1 MEIPMS
7 GVPDSHNEKPD
18 LKTQPDQLDDLRGEV
33 DRIDDG
39 ILELLAARR
48 QVARHIAAEKQR
60 AERPFRDD
68 LREEA
73 LLIER
78 LSSAGKYELDA
89 DLVSRVWEQIMADS
103 LRVQFDY
110 VQNSVNGRKDAVV
123 VAIQGVPGSNSHR
136 AALALTPNMNER
148 EFISCSRFGDAIEA
162 VKQGRANIAVLPIEN
177 TTSGAI
183 AEVYDL
189 LLDSKV
195 SIVGEVKLHVKHC
208 LVGVRGASV
217 ADLKTIHGHPQAV
230 AQCTNFL
237 AGLSDVE
244 VIFATDTALSAK
256 RIAEI
261 DNPTVAALANEEAAK
276 LYGLDILESGINNR
290 KTNYT
295 RFVAVAAE
303 PATIDPQVPAK
314 TSLVLS
320 VSNEPG
326 SLAEVLNAF
335 RDEDIALVK
344 LESRP
349 TINNAWQEMFYMDFE
364 GNVGDQRVQRV
375 LEKVRRHTMYLRVLG
390 TYPSRDL
397 RPHRRPSPEPE
408 RVISV
413 TAPGPRPEERSP
425 SDGPYRLAGR
435 QDRGT
440 ETVVDINGVVVG
452 GPELVMIAGPCAVE
466 SIDQVMKTAKAVKE
480 SGGKL
485 LRGGCFK
492 PRTSPYSFQGLGWE
506 GLDMLAEAGR
516 VYGLPIVTEV
526 TAPEHVERMA
536 EKADVLQIGTRN
548 MQNFAL
554 LNEVG
559 RSQRPV
565 LLKRG
570 MSASIDEFLQ
580 AAEYILAGGNQRV
593 ILCERGIRT
602 FETSSRNTLDV
613 TAVPVLRRR
622 SHLPVIV
629 DPSHA
634 AGDRDLVIPLA
645 MAGAAIGAH
654 GIMVEI
660 HPDPEMAL
668 SDGPQSLTLEAF
680 DDLMQALSDRVQ
692 PAAVSP

>member
-1 MEIPMS
+1 MEIPMY
-7 GVPDSHNEKPD
+7 GVLDSADNPEPTNNE
-18 LKTQPDQLDDLRGEV
+18 TSQLDSLRGEV

-39 ILELLAARR
+39 ILGLLAKRREVARR
-48 QVARHIAAEKQR
+48 IAQEKHR

-78 LSSAGKYELDA
+78 LSAAGKYELDT
-89 DLVSRVWEQIMADS
+89 DLVSRVWEQILADS

-110 VQNSVNGRKDAVV
+110 IQNSVSGRKDAVII
-123 VAIQGVPGSNSHR
+123 AIQGVEGSNSHQ

-148 EFISCSRFGDAIEA
+148 EWVSCNRFGDAITA
-162 VKQGRANIAVLPIEN
+162 VRDGRANIAVLPIEN

-195 SIVGEVKLHVKHC
+195 SIVGEVKIHIEHC
-208 LVGVRGASV
+208 LVGVKGTSL

-230 AQCTNFL
+230 AQCSNFL
-237 AGLSDVE
+237 AGLTDVD
-244 VIFATDTALSAK
+244 VVYATDTALSAR

-261 DNPTVAALANEEAAK
+261 DNPTVGAVANEEAARI
-276 LYGLDILESGINNR
+276 YGLDVLESGINNR

-303 PATIDPQVPAK
+303 PATVDPQVPAK

-326 SLAEVLNAF
+326 SLAEVLAAF
-335 RDEDIALVK
+335 RNEDIALVK

-349 TINNAWQEMFYMDFE
+349 TVNNPWQESFYMDFE

-375 LEKVRRHTMYLRVLG
+375 LEEVRRHTMYLRVLG

-397 RPHRRPSPEPE
+397 RPHRRPSPQPE
-408 RVISV
+408 RVLEVS
-413 TAPGPRPEERSP
+413 TPGPRPSDKDAA
-425 SDGPYRLAGR
+425 DGPYRLAGR
-435 QDRGT
+435 NNAKS
-440 ETVVDINGVVVG
+440 ETVVDVNGVILG

-526 TAPEHVERMA
+526 PAPEHVEKMV
-536 EKADVLQIGTRN
+536 EKTDVLQIGARN

-554 LNEVG
+554 LTEVG
-559 RSQRPV
+559 RANRPV

-580 AAEYILAGGNQRV
+580 AAEYILAGGNQQV

-602 FETSSRNTLDV
+602 FETSSRNTLDL
-613 TAVPVLRRR
+613 TAVPVLKRR
-622 SHLPVIV
+622 SHLPVLV

-634 AGDRDLVIPLA
+634 AGDRELVAPLA
-645 MAGAAIGAH
+645 MAAAAIGAH
-654 GIMVEI
+654 GLMVEV
-660 HPDPEMAL
+660 HPDPATAL
-668 SDGPQSLTLEAF
+668 SDGPQALTLEDF
-680 DDLMQALSDRVQ
+680 DNLMQALSDRVL
-692 PAAVSP
+692 

>member
-1 MEIPMS
+1 MYGIL
-7 GVPDSHNEKPD
+7 DSSEPSESNEQAD
-18 LKTQPDQLDDLRGEV
+18 NQLESLRTEV

-39 ILELLAARR
+39 ILGLLSERR
-48 QVARHIAAEKQR
+48 KVAREIAAEKRR

-68 LREEA
+68 TREEQ

-78 LSSAGKYELDA
+78 LAAAGRYELEP

-110 VQNSVNGRKDAVV
+110 VQSTVNGRRDSVSI
-123 VAIQGVPGSNSHR
+123 AIQGVEGANSHR
-136 AALALTPNMNER
+136 AALALTPDMNER
-148 EFISCSRFGDAIEA
+148 EFVACARFGDAVTA
-162 VKQGRANIAVLPIEN
+162 VKDGRANVAVLPIEN

-189 LLDSKV
+189 LLDSKL
-195 SIVGEVKLHVKHC
+195 SIVGEVKLKVRHC
-208 LVGVRGASV
+208 LVGVKGSSLG
-217 ADLKTIHGHPQAV
+217 DIKTIHGHPQAV
-230 AQCTNFL
+230 AQSTDYL

-244 VIFATDTALSAK
+244 VIYATDTALSAR

-261 DNPTVAALANEEAAK
+261 DNPTVAAIASEQAAQI
-276 LYGLDILESGINNR
+276 YGLDVLVSGINNR
-290 KTNYT
+290 EANFT
-295 RFVAVAAE
+295 RFVAVAAS
-303 PATIDPQVPAK
+303 PVTVDPQVPSK

-335 RDEDIALVK
+335 RAEDIPLVK

-364 GNVGDQRVQRV
+364 GNSGDQRVQRV
-375 LEKVRRHTMYLRVLG
+375 LEEVRRHTMYLRVLG

-397 RPHRRPSPEPE
+397 RPHRRPNPEPE

-413 TAPGPRPEERSP
+413 STPGPAPKADARA
-425 SDGPYRLAGR
+425 DGPYRLGGR
-435 QDRGT
+435 KDAET
-440 ETVVDINGVVVG
+440 ETTIDINGVVIG
-452 GPELVMIAGPCAVE
+452 GPDLVMIAGPCAVE
-466 SIDQVMKTAKAVKE
+466 SIDQIMKTAKAVKE
-480 SGGKL
+480 AGAKL

-516 VYGLPIVTEV
+516 AYGMPIVTEV
-526 TAPEHVERMA
+526 LAPEHVEKMV
-536 EKADVLQIGTRN
+536 EKTDVLQIGTRN

-554 LNEVG
+554 LTEAG
-559 RSQRPV
+559 RANKPV

-622 SHLPVIV
+622 THLPVVI

-634 AGDRDLVIPLA
+634 AGDRDLVKPLA
-645 MAGAAIGAH
+645 LAGAAIGAH
-654 GIMVEI
+654 GIMVEV
-660 HPDPEMAL
+660 HPEPEEAL
-668 SDGPQSLTLEAF
+668 SDGPQSLTF
-680 DDLMQALSDRVQ
+680 DDFRDLMAAL
-692 PAAVSP
+692 AK

>member
-1 MEIPMS
+1 MYGIQ
-7 GVPDSHNEKPD
+7 DSAANPESTNNESN
-18 LKTQPDQLDDLRGEV
+18 QLDNLRGEV
-33 DRIDDG
+33 DSIDDG
-39 ILELLAARR
+39 ILGLLARR
-48 QVARHIAAEKQR
+48 REVARKIAAEKHR

-78 LSSAGKYELDA
+78 LSAAGKYELDA

-110 VQNSVNGRKDAVV
+110 VQNSVNGRKDAVII
-123 VAIQGVPGSNSHR
+123 AIQGVEGSNSHQ

-148 EFISCSRFGDAIEA
+148 ELVPCNRFGDAITA
-162 VKQGRANIAVLPIEN
+162 VKDGRANIAVLPIEN

-189 LLDSKV
+189 LLDKKV
-195 SIVGEVKLHVKHC
+195 SIVGEVKIHVKHC
-208 LVGVRGASV
+208 LVGVPGASI

-230 AQCTNFL
+230 AQCSNFL
-237 AGLSDVE
+237 AELPDVD
-244 VIFATDTALSAK
+244 VVYATDTALSAR
-256 RIAEI
+256 RIAEVN
-261 DNPTVAALANEEAAK
+261 NPTVGAVANEEAARI
-276 LYGLDILESGINNR
+276 YGLDVLESGINNR
-290 KTNYT
+290 KSNYT
-295 RFVAVAAE
+295 RFVAIAAE
-303 PATIDPQVPAK
+303 PATVDPQVPAK

-335 RDEDIALVK
+335 RAEDIPLVK

-364 GNVGDQRVQRV
+364 GNVGDRRVQRV
-375 LEKVRRHTMYLRVLG
+375 LEEVRRHTMYLRVLG

-408 RVISV
+408 RVIQVSSPNPQPAEQT
-413 TAPGPRPEERSP
+413 TA
-425 SDGPYRLAGR
+425 DGPYRLAGR
-435 QDRGT
+435 RDGET
-440 ETVVDINGVVVG
+440 ETVVDVNGVVIG
-452 GPELVMIAGPCAVE
+452 GPELVIIAGPCAVE

-559 RSQRPV
+559 RANRPV

-634 AGDRDLVIPLA
+634 AGDRELVAPLA
-645 MAGAAIGAH
+645 LAGAAIGAH
-654 GIMVEI
+654 GIMVEV
-660 HPDPEMAL
+660 HPDPDTAM
-668 SDGPQSLTLEAF
+668 SDGPQSLTLGAF
-680 DDLMQALSDRVQ
+680 DDLMQALSDRVL
-692 PAAVSP
+692 

>member
-1 MEIPMS
+1 MYGIQ
-7 GVPDSHNEKPD
+7 DSAANPESTSNETNP
-18 LKTQPDQLDDLRGEV
+18 LDKLRGEV
-33 DRIDDG
+33 DHIDDG
-39 ILELLAARR
+39 ILGLLARR
-48 QVARHIAAEKQR
+48 REVARKIAEEKHR

-73 LLIER
+73 LLIDR
-78 LSSAGKYELDA
+78 LAAAGKYELDA
-89 DLVSRVWEQIMADS
+89 DLVARVWEQIMADS

-110 VQNSVNGRKDAVV
+110 VQNSVNGRKDAVII
-123 VAIQGVPGSNSHR
+123 AIQGVEGSNSHQ
-136 AALALTPNMNER
+136 AALAMTPNMNER
-148 EFISCSRFGDAIEA
+148 EFVACNRFGDAITA
-162 VKQGRANIAVLPIEN
+162 VKDGQANIAVLPIEN

-189 LLDSKV
+189 LLDKKV
-195 SIVGEVKLHVKHC
+195 AIVGEVKIHVKHC
-208 LVGVRGASV
+208 LVGVKGATI
-217 ADLKTIHGHPQAV
+217 ADLKTVHGHPQAV
-230 AQCTNFL
+230 AQCSNFL
-237 AGLSDVE
+237 AGLPDVD
-244 VIFATDTALSAK
+244 VVYATDTALSAR
-256 RIAEI
+256 RISEI
-261 DNPTVAALANEEAAK
+261 DNPTVGALANEDAARI
-276 LYGLDILESGINNR
+276 YELDVLESGINNR

-303 PATIDPQVPAK
+303 PATVDPQVPAK

-335 RDEDIALVK
+335 RAEEIALVK

-364 GNVGDQRVQRV
+364 GNVGDRRVQRV
-375 LEKVRRHTMYLRVLG
+375 LEEVRRHTMYLRVLG

-408 RVISV
+408 RVIQVSSPNPQPAEQ
-413 TAPGPRPEERSP
+413 TAA
-425 SDGPYRLAGR
+425 DGPYRLAGR
-435 QDRGT
+435 RDGET
-440 ETVVDINGVVVG
+440 ETVVDVNGVVIG

-466 SIDQVMKTAKAVKE
+466 SIDQVMKTAKAVRE

-559 RSQRPV
+559 RANRPV

-634 AGDRDLVIPLA
+634 AGDRDLVAPLA
-645 MAGAAIGAH
+645 LAGAAIGAH
-654 GIMVEI
+654 GIMVEV
-660 HPDPEMAL
+660 HPDPETAM
-668 SDGPQSLTLEAF
+668 SDGPQSLTLGAF
-680 DDLMQALSDRVQ
+680 DDLMQALSDRVL
-692 PAAVSP
+692 

>member
-1 MEIPMS
+1 MYGIQ
-7 GVPDSHNEKPD
+7 DSAANPESTD
-18 LKTQPDQLDDLRGEV
+18 NQTDQLDNLRGEV
-33 DRIDDG
+33 DHIDDG
-39 ILELLAARR
+39 ILGLLAKRR
-48 QVARHIAAEKQR
+48 EVARQIAAEKHR
-60 AERPFRDD
+60 VERPFRDD

-78 LSSAGKYELDA
+78 LAAAGKYELDA

-110 VQNSVNGRKDAVV
+110 VQNSVNGRKDAVII
-123 VAIQGVPGSNSHR
+123 AMQGVEGSNSHQ
-136 AALALTPNMNER
+136 AALALTPNMSER
-148 EFISCSRFGDAIEA
+148 EFVTCTRFGDAITA
-162 VKQGRANIAVLPIEN
+162 VKDGRANIAVLPIEN

-189 LLDSKV
+189 LLDKKV
-195 SIVGEVKLHVKHC
+195 SIVGEVKIHVKHC
-208 LVGVRGASV
+208 LVGVKGASV
-217 ADLKTIHGHPQAV
+217 TDLKTIHGHPQAV
-230 AQCTNFL
+230 AQCSNYL
-237 AGLSDVE
+237 AGLPDVD
-244 VIFATDTALSAK
+244 VLYATDTALSAR

-261 DNPTVAALANEEAAK
+261 DNPTVGALANEAAAEI
-276 LYGLDILESGINNR
+276 YGLDVLDSGINNR

-295 RFVAVAAE
+295 RFVAISAE

-335 RDEDIALVK
+335 RAEEIALVK

-349 TINNAWQEMFYMDFE
+349 TVNNAWQEMFYMDFE

-375 LEKVRRHTMYLRVLG
+375 LEEVRRHTMYLRVLG

-397 RPHRRPSPEPE
+397 RPHRRPSPAPE
-408 RVISV
+408 RILQVS
-413 TAPGPRPEERSP
+413 SP
-425 SDGPYRLAGR
+425 IPQQAEKSAADGPYRLAGR
-435 QDRGT
+435 RDGAT
-440 ETVVDINGVVVG
+440 ETVVDVNGVVIG
-452 GPELVMIAGPCAVE
+452 GPDLVIIAGPCAVE

-526 TAPEHVERMA
+526 TAPEHVERMV

-559 RSQRPV
+559 RANRPV

-634 AGDRDLVIPLA
+634 AGDRELVAPLA
-645 MAGAAIGAH
+645 LAGAAIGAH

-660 HPDPEMAL
+660 HPDPETAM

-680 DDLMQALSDRVQ
+680 DDLMQALSDRVL
-692 PAAVSP
+692 

>member
-1 MEIPMS
+1 MYGILNSSES
-7 GVPDSHNEKPD
+7 SEKPND
-18 LKTQPDQLDDLRGEV
+18 NQLDVLRGEV
-33 DRIDDG
+33 DSIDDG
-39 ILELLAARR
+39 ILGLLAQRREVARR
-48 QVARHIAAEKQR
+48 IAAEKQR
-60 AERPFRDD
+60 VERPFRDD
-68 LREEA
+68 HREEA

-78 LSSAGKYELDA
+78 LSAAGKYELDA

-110 VQNSVNGRKDAVV
+110 VQNSVNGRKDAVII
-123 VAIQGVPGSNSHR
+123 AIQGVEGSNSHR
-136 AALALTPNMNER
+136 ASLALTPNMAQR
-148 EFISCSRFGDAIEA
+148 DFISCSRFSDAVNA
-162 VKQGRANIAVLPIEN
+162 VKDGRANIAVLPIEN

-195 SIVGEVKLHVKHC
+195 SIVGEVKILVKHC
-208 LVGVRGASV
+208 LVGVQGASIG
-217 ADLKTIHGHPQAV
+217 DLKTIHGHPQAV
-230 AQCTNFL
+230 AQCSNFL
-237 AGLSDVE
+237 ASLPDVE
-244 VIFATDTALSAK
+244 VIYATDTALSAR
-256 RIAEI
+256 RIAELN
-261 DNPTVAALANEEAAK
+261 NPTVAALAPEQAADI
-276 LYGLDILESGINNR
+276 YGLDVLESGINNR
-290 KTNYT
+290 KSNYT

-303 PATIDPQVPAK
+303 PATVDPQVPAK

-320 VSNEPG
+320 VSNEAG

-335 RDEDIALVK
+335 RAEEIPLVK

-349 TINNAWQEMFYMDFE
+349 TVNNAWQEMFYMDFE

-375 LEKVRRHTMYLRVLG
+375 LEVVRRHTMYLRVLG

-397 RPHRRPSPEPE
+397 RPHRRPSPDPE
-408 RVISV
+408 RVIQV
-413 TAPGPRPEERSP
+413 AAPGQQPTEKSA

-435 QDRGT
+435 KDERP
-440 ETVVDINGVVVG
+440 ETVVDVNGVLIG
-452 GPELVMIAGPCAVE
+452 GPELVIIAGPCAVE

-526 TAPEHVERMA
+526 TAPEHVEKMV
-536 EKADVLQIGTRN
+536 EKTDVLQIGARN

-554 LNEVG
+554 LTEVG
-559 RSQRPV
+559 RANRPV

-634 AGDRDLVIPLA
+634 AGDRELVAPLA

-654 GIMVEI
+654 GLMVEI
-660 HPDPEMAL
+660 HPDPDTAL
-668 SDGPQSLTLEAF
+668 SDGPQSLTLEGF
-680 DDLMQALSDRVQ
+680 DQLVQALSDRVQ
-692 PAAVSP
+692 

>member
-1 MEIPMS
+1 MY
-7 GVPDSHNEKPD
+7 GVLDSPDNPD
-18 LKTQPDQLDDLRGEV
+18 MNQDESQLDDLRGEV
-33 DRIDDG
+33 DRIDNG

-48 QVARHIAAEKQR
+48 RVARDIAAEKQR

-73 LLIER
+73 LLVER
-78 LSSAGKYELDA
+78 LAAAGEHELDA

-110 VQNSVNGRKDAVV
+110 VQNSVNGRRDAVSI
-123 VAIQGVPGSNSHR
+123 AIQGVSGSNSHR

-148 EFISCSRFGDAIEA
+148 EFLACSRFGEAIDA
-162 VKQGRANIAVLPIEN
+162 VRDGRVNMAVLPIEN

-195 SIVGEVKLHVKHC
+195 SIVGEAKVHVKHC
-208 LVGVRGASV
+208 LVGVRGAST
-217 ADLKTIHGHPQAV
+217 ADLKIIHGHPQAV
-230 AQCTNFL
+230 AQCSNFL
-237 AGLSDVE
+237 AGLPDVE
-244 VIFATDTALSAK
+244 VIYATDTALSAR

-276 LYGLDILESGINNR
+276 LYGLEVLESGVNNR
-290 KTNYT
+290 KANYT

-303 PATIDPQVPAK
+303 PATVDPQVPAK

-335 RDEDIALVK
+335 REEDIALVK

-349 TINNAWQEMFYMDFE
+349 TTNNAWQEMFYMDFE

-375 LEKVRRHTMYLRVLG
+375 LERVRRHTMYLRVLG

-397 RPHRRPSPEPE
+397 RPHRRPSPQPE
-408 RVISV
+408 RIIEV
-413 TAPGPRPEERSP
+413 TPPERQPEERSS

-435 QDRGT
+435 KDAQP
-440 ETVVDINGVVVG
+440 ETVVDVNGVVIG

-480 SGGKL
+480 SGAKL

-536 EKADVLQIGTRN
+536 EKTDVLQIGTRN

-554 LNEVG
+554 LTEVG
-559 RSQRPV
+559 RTNRPV

-580 AAEYILAGGNQRV
+580 AAEYVLAGGNQRV

-613 TAVPVLRRR
+613 TAIPVLRRR

-634 AGDRDLVIPLA
+634 AGDRDLVAPLA

-654 GIMVEI
+654 GLIVEV
-660 HPDPEMAL
+660 HPDPETAL
-668 SDGPQSLTLEAF
+668 SDGPQSLTFEDF
-680 DDLMQALSDRVQ
+680 EHLMQALSDRV
-692 PAAVSP
+692 

>member
-1 MEIPMS
+1 MS
-7 GVPDSHNEKPD
+7 ANLDSLNNPEPNE
-18 LKTQPDQLDDLRGEV
+18 DQLDGLRGEV

-39 ILELLAARR
+39 ILGLLAERREIARR
-48 QVARHIAAEKQR
+48 IAAEKQR
-60 AERPFRDD
+60 AQKPFRDD

-73 LLIER
+73 LLVER
-78 LSSAGKYELDA
+78 LATAGKYELDA
-89 DLVSRVWEQIMADS
+89 DLVARLWEPIMADA

-110 VQNSVNGRKDAVV
+110 VQNSVNGRADAVII
-123 VAIQGVPGSNSHR
+123 AIQGVEGSNSHQ

-148 EFISCSRFGDAIEA
+148 DFVACNRFVDAVNV
-162 VKQGRANIAVLPIEN
+162 VKDGRANIAVLPIEN

-189 LLDSKV
+189 LLESKV
-195 SIVGEVKLHVKHC
+195 SIVGEVKLQVKHS
-208 LVGVRGASV
+208 LVGVKGAQL

-230 AQCTNFL
+230 AQCSNFL
-237 AGLSDVE
+237 AGLPDVE
-244 VIFATDTALSAK
+244 VVYASDTALSAR

-261 DNPTVAALANEEAAK
+261 DNPTVGALANEDAAK
-276 LYGLDILESGINNR
+276 LYGLEVIESGINNR
-290 KTNYT
+290 KSNYT

-303 PATIDPQVPAK
+303 PATLDPQVPAK

-326 SLAEVLNAF
+326 SLAAVLHAF
-335 RDEDIALVK
+335 QSEDVPLVK

-349 TINNAWQEMFYMDFE
+349 TINNPWQEMFYMDFE
-364 GNVGDQRVQRV
+364 GNVEDQRIQRV
-375 LEKVRRHTMYLRVLG
+375 LEEVRRHTMYLRVLG

-397 RPHRRPSPEPE
+397 RPHRRPTPEPE
-408 RVISV
+408 RVIHVS
-413 TAPGPRPEERSP
+413 TPGQKGTEESP
-425 SDGPYRLAGR
+425 SDSPYRLAGR
-435 QDRGT
+435 KDGET
-440 ETVVDINGVVVG
+440 ETVVDVNGVVIG

-466 SIDQVMKTAKAVKE
+466 SIDQVMQTAKAVKE
-480 SGGKL
+480 SGAKL

-516 VYGLPIVTEV
+516 VHGLPIVTEV
-526 TAPEHVERMA
+526 PAPEYVEKMM
-536 EKADVLQIGTRN
+536 EQTDVLQIGARN

-559 RSQRPV
+559 RANKPV

-622 SHLPVIV
+622 SHLPVMV

-634 AGDRDLVIPLA
+634 AGDRGLVTPLA
-645 MAGAAIGAH
+645 VAGAAIGAH
-654 GIMVEI
+654 GLMVEV
-660 HPDPEMAL
+660 HPDPASAL
-668 SDGPQSLTLEAF
+668 SDGPQALTFQDF
-680 DDLMQALSDRVQ
+680 DQLMKELSTEVR
-692 PAAVSP
+692 

>member
-1 MEIPMS
+1 MYGIL
-7 GVPDSHNEKPD
+7 DSDDPETN
-18 LKTQPDQLDDLRGEV
+18 DQSNRLDNLRGEV

-39 ILELLAARR
+39 ILGLLAKRR
-48 QVARHIAAEKQR
+48 EVARMIAAEKHR

-78 LSSAGKYELDA
+78 LSAAGKYELDA

-110 VQNSVNGRKDAVV
+110 VQNSVNGRRDAVII
-123 VAIQGVPGSNSHR
+123 AIQGVAGSNSHR
-136 AALALTPNMNER
+136 ASLALTPNMNER
-148 EFISCSRFGDAIEA
+148 EFVACTRFGDAIRA
-162 VKQGRANIAVLPIEN
+162 VKDGRANIAVLPIEN

-189 LLDSKV
+189 LLDTKV

-208 LVGVRGASV
+208 LVGVRGASL
-217 ADLKTIHGHPQAV
+217 ADLKTIHGHPQSV
-230 AQCTNFL
+230 AQCSNFL
-237 AGLSDVE
+237 AGLPDVE
-244 VIFATDTALSAK
+244 VIYATDTALSAK

-261 DNPTVAALANEEAAK
+261 DNPTVAALANEDAAEI
-276 LYGLDILESGINNR
+276 YGLEVLESGINNR

-295 RFVAVAAE
+295 RFVAIAAE

-320 VSNEPG
+320 VSNEAG
-326 SLAEVLNAF
+326 SLAEVLKAF
-335 RDEDIALVK
+335 RTEDIPLVK

-375 LEKVRRHTMYLRVLG
+375 LEEVRRHTMYLRVLG
-390 TYPSRDL
+390 SYPSRDL
-397 RPHRRPSPEPE
+397 RPHRRPTPAPEQVI
-408 RVISV
+408 RVSS
-413 TAPGPRPEERSP
+413 PGPHPTERST
-425 SDGPYRLAGR
+425 SDSPYRLAGR
-435 QDRGT
+435 TGEGT
-440 ETVVDINGVVVG
+440 ETVVDVNGVLIG

-466 SIDQVMKTAKAVKE
+466 SIDQVMKSAKAVKE

-526 TAPEHVERMA
+526 PAPEHVERMV
-536 EKADVLQIGTRN
+536 EKTDVLQIGARN

-554 LNEVG
+554 LTEVG
-559 RSQRPV
+559 RANRPV

-622 SHLPVIV
+622 SHLPVMV

-634 AGDRDLVIPLA
+634 AGDRELVAPLA
-645 MAGAAIGAH
+645 MASAAIGAH
-654 GIMVEI
+654 GLMVEI
-660 HPDPEMAL
+660 HPDPATAL
-668 SDGPQSLTLEAF
+668 SDGPQALTLQGF
-680 DDLMQALSDRVQ
+680 DDLMKALSKRVL
-692 PAAVSP
+692 

>member
-1 MEIPMS
+1 MYGII
-7 GVPDSHNEKPD
+7 DSND
-18 LKTQPDQLDDLRGEV
+18 QPETNDQDQTHLDHLRGEV
-33 DRIDDG
+33 DQIDDG
-39 ILELLAARR
+39 ILDLLSKRR
-48 QVARHIAAEKQR
+48 DVARMIAAEKQR
-60 AERPFRDD
+60 EERPFRDD
-68 LREEA
+68 IREEA
-73 LLIER
+73 LLVER
-78 LSSAGKYELDA
+78 LASAGKYRLDA

-110 VQNSVNGRKDAVV
+110 VQNSVNGRKDAVII
-123 VAIQGVPGSNSHR
+123 AIQGVEGSNSHK
-136 AALALTPNMNER
+136 AALALTPDMNER
-148 EFISCSRFGDAIEA
+148 DLVPCTQFADAITA
-162 VKQGRANIAVLPIEN
+162 VKDGRANIAVLPIEN

-195 SIVGEVKLHVKHC
+195 SIVGEVKLLVDHCVVGPRGSSLSEVK
-208 LVGVRGASV
+208 S
-217 ADLKTIHGHPQAV
+217 IHGHPQAV
-230 AQCTNFL
+230 AQCSNFL

-244 VIFATDTALSAK
+244 VVYATDTALSAR
-256 RIAEI
+256 RIAEMA
-261 DNPTVAALANEEAAK
+261 NHTVAALASEDAAQI
-276 LYGLDILESGINNR
+276 YGLEVLASGINNR
-290 KTNYT
+290 KSNYT

-303 PATIDPQVPAK
+303 PAKVDPQVPAK

-335 RDEDIALVK
+335 RAEDIALVK

-349 TINNAWQEMFYMDFE
+349 TVDDAWQEMFYMDFE
-364 GNVGDQRVQRV
+364 GNMGDQRVQRV
-375 LEKVRRHTMYLRVLG
+375 LEVVRRHTMYLRVLG

-397 RPHRRPSPEPE
+397 RPHRRPTPEPE
-408 RVISV
+408 RLLKVSEPDPQPQV
-413 TAPGPRPEERSP
+413 KTTGDS
-425 SDGPYRLAGR
+425 PYRLAGR
-435 QDRGT
+435 RESQP
-440 ETVVDINGVVVG
+440 ETVVDVNGVHVG
-452 GPELVMIAGPCAVE
+452 GPDLVMIAGPCAVE
-466 SIDQVMKTAKAVKE
+466 SIDQVMRAAKAVKE
-480 SGGKL
+480 SGGKM

-526 TAPEHVERMA
+526 TAPENVERMA

-554 LNEVG
+554 LSEVG
-559 RSQRPV
+559 RTNRPV

-580 AAEYILAGGNQRV
+580 AAEYVLAGGNQRV

-613 TAVPVLRRR
+613 TAIPVLRRR
-622 SHLPVIV
+622 THLPVII

-634 AGDRDLVIPLA
+634 AGDRDLVAPLA
-645 MAGAAIGAH
+645 KAGVAIGAH
-654 GIMVEI
+654 GLIVEI
-660 HPDPEMAL
+660 HPDPENAL
-668 SDGPQSLTLEAF
+668 SDGPQSLTLEDF
-680 DDLMQALSDRVQ
+680 DDLMQSLSDRVL
-692 PAAVSP
+692 

>member
-1 MEIPMS
+1 MYGIL
-7 GVPDSHNEKPD
+7 DSADNPETNDNETAP
-18 LKTQPDQLDDLRGEV
+18 LDRLRGEV

-39 ILELLAARR
+39 ILGLLAQRR
-48 QVARHIAAEKQR
+48 QVARKIAEEKHR

-78 LSSAGKYELDA
+78 LSAAGKYELDT
-89 DLVSRVWEQIMADS
+89 DLVSRVWEQILADS

-110 VQNSVNGRKDAVV
+110 IQNSVNGRKDAVII
-123 VAIQGVPGSNSHR
+123 AIQGVEGSNSHQ
-136 AALALTPNMNER
+136 AALELTPNMSER
-148 EFISCSRFGDAIEA
+148 EWVACNRFGDAITA
-162 VKQGRANIAVLPIEN
+162 VKDGRANIAVLPIEN
-177 TTSGAI
+177 TTSGGI

-195 SIVGEVKLHVKHC
+195 SIVGEVKIHVKHC
-208 LVGVRGASV
+208 LVGVKGSSI

-230 AQCTNFL
+230 AQCSNFL
-237 AGLSDVE
+237 AGLPDVD
-244 VIFATDTALSAK
+244 VVYANDTALSAR

-261 DNPTVAALANEEAAK
+261 DNPTVGAVANEEAAK
-276 LYGLDILESGINNR
+276 IYGLDVLESGINNR
-290 KTNYT
+290 KTNFT

-303 PATIDPQVPAK
+303 PATVDPQVPAK

-326 SLAEVLNAF
+326 SLAEVLAAF
-335 RDEDIALVK
+335 RSEDIALVK

-349 TINNAWQEMFYMDFE
+349 TVNNPWQESFYMDFE

-375 LEKVRRHTMYLRVLG
+375 LERVRLHTMYLRVLG

-397 RPHRRPSPEPE
+397 RPHRRPSPQPE
-408 RVISV
+408 RVLHVS
-413 TAPGPRPEERSP
+413 TPGPRP
-425 SDGPYRLAGR
+425 SDKTASDSPYRLAGR
-435 QDRGT
+435 KDGTT
-440 ETVVDINGVVVG
+440 ETVVDVNGVILG

-466 SIDQVMKTAKAVKE
+466 SIDQVMKSAKAVKE
-480 SGGKL
+480 SGAKL

-526 TAPEHVERMA
+526 PAPEHVEKMVERT
-536 EKADVLQIGTRN
+536 DVLQIGARN

-554 LNEVG
+554 LTEVG
-559 RSQRPV
+559 RANRPV

-602 FETSSRNTLDV
+602 FETSSRNTLDL

-622 SHLPVIV
+622 SHLPVLV

-634 AGDRDLVIPLA
+634 AGDRDLVAPLA
-645 MAGAAIGAH
+645 MAAAAIGAH
-654 GIMVEI
+654 GLMVEI
-660 HPDPEMAL
+660 HPDPATAL
-668 SDGPQSLTLEAF
+668 SDGPQALTLDDF
-680 DDLMQALSDRVQ
+680 DDLMQALSDRVL
-692 PAAVSP
+692 

>member
-1 MEIPMS
+1 MYGII
-7 GVPDSHNEKPD
+7 DSDE
-18 LKTQPDQLDDLRGEV
+18 QPETNDQDPTQLDHLRGEV
-33 DRIDDG
+33 DQIDDG
-39 ILELLAARR
+39 ILDLLSKRR
-48 QVARHIAAEKQR
+48 DVARKIAAEKQR
-60 AERPFRDD
+60 EERPFRDD
-68 LREEA
+68 IREEA

-78 LSSAGKYELDA
+78 LSSADKYQLDA

-103 LRVQFDY
+103 LRVQFDF
-110 VQNSVNGRKDAVV
+110 VQNSVNGRSDAVII
-123 VAIQGVPGSNSHR
+123 AIQGVEGSNSHK

-148 EFISCSRFGDAIEA
+148 DLVPCTRFVDAITA
-162 VKQGRANIAVLPIEN
+162 VKDGRANIAVLPIEN

-195 SIVGEVKLHVKHC
+195 SIVGEVKLLVNHC
-208 LVGVRGASV
+208 VVGVRGSSISEV
-217 ADLKTIHGHPQAV
+217 KSIHGHPQAV
-230 AQCTNFL
+230 AQCSNFL

-244 VIFATDTALSAK
+244 VVYANDTALSAR
-256 RIAEI
+256 RIAEMA
-261 DNPTVAALANEEAAK
+261 NHTVAALANEDAAR
-276 LYGLDILESGINNR
+276 LYGLEVLASGINNR
-290 KTNYT
+290 KSNYT

-303 PATIDPQVPAK
+303 PAKVDPQVPAK

-320 VSNEPG
+320 VSNEAG

-335 RDEDIALVK
+335 RAENIPLVK

-349 TINNAWQEMFYMDFE
+349 TIDDAWQEMFYMDFE
-364 GNVGDQRVQRV
+364 GNMGDQRVQRV
-375 LEKVRRHTMYLRVLG
+375 LEAVRRHTMYLRVLG

-397 RPHRRPSPEPE
+397 RPHRRPSPKPE
-408 RVISV
+408 RVLKVSEPSPQPEV
-413 TAPGPRPEERSP
+413 KTTADS
-425 SDGPYRLAGR
+425 PYRLAGR
-435 QDRGT
+435 RESQP
-440 ETVVDINGVVVG
+440 ETVVDVNGVHIG
-452 GPELVMIAGPCAVE
+452 GPDLVMIAGPCAVE
-466 SIDQVMKTAKAVKE
+466 SIDQVMKAAKAVKE
-480 SGGKL
+480 SGGKM

-526 TAPEHVERMA
+526 TAPENVERMA

-554 LNEVG
+554 LSEVG
-559 RSQRPV
+559 RTNRPV

-580 AAEYILAGGNQRV
+580 AAEYVLAGGNQRV

-613 TAVPVLRRR
+613 TAIPVLRRR
-622 SHLPVIV
+622 THLPVVI

-634 AGDRDLVIPLA
+634 AGDRDLVAPLA
-645 MAGAAIGAH
+645 KAGVAIGAH
-654 GIMVEI
+654 GLIVEI
-660 HPDPEMAL
+660 HPDPATAL

-680 DDLMQALSDRVQ
+680 DDLMQSLSDRVL
-692 PAAVSP
+692 

>member
-1 MEIPMS
+1 MYGIL
-7 GVPDSHNEKPD
+7 DSSEQPESTNNEVHE
-18 LKTQPDQLDDLRGEV
+18 LDHLRGEV
-33 DRIDDG
+33 DRIDDD
-39 ILELLAARR
+39 ILGLLAKRR
-48 QVARHIAAEKQR
+48 QVARDIAAEKHRVQ
-60 AERPFRDD
+60 RPFRDD

-73 LLIER
+73 LLVER
-78 LSSAGKYELDA
+78 LAAAGKYELDA

-110 VQNSVNGRKDAVV
+110 VQNSVNGRTDAVII
-123 VAIQGVPGSNSHR
+123 AIQGVEGSNSHQ
-136 AALALTPNMNER
+136 AALALTPDMNER
-148 EFISCSRFGDAIEA
+148 DFVSCNRFVDAINA
-162 VKQGRANIAVLPIEN
+162 VRDGRANIAVLPIEN

-189 LLDSKV
+189 LLESKV
-195 SIVGEVKLHVKHC
+195 SIIGETKIRVNHC
-208 LVGVRGASV
+208 LVGVQGAHLS
-217 ADLKTIHGHPQAV
+217 DLKTIHGHPQAV
-230 AQCTNFL
+230 AQCSNFL
-237 AGLSDVE
+237 AGLPEVE
-244 VIFATDTALSAK
+244 VVYATDTALSAR

-261 DNPTVAALANEEAAK
+261 DNPTIGALASDEAAK
-276 LYGLDILESGINNR
+276 IHGLDVIESGINNR
-290 KTNYT
+290 KSNYT

-303 PATIDPQVPAK
+303 PATVDPQVPAK

-320 VSNEPG
+320 VSNEAG

-335 RDEDIALVK
+335 QAEEVPLVK

-349 TINNAWQEMFYMDFE
+349 TVNNPWQEMFYMDFE
-364 GNVGDQRVQRV
+364 GNLGDQRIQRV
-375 LEKVRRHTMYLRVLG
+375 LEDVRRHTMYLRVLG

-408 RVISV
+408 RVIQV
-413 TAPGPRPEERSP
+413 AAPGPSSTEETL

-435 QDRGT
+435 KDGHT
-440 ETVVDINGVVVG
+440 ETVVDVNGVLIG

-480 SGGKL
+480 SGAKL

-526 TAPEHVERMA
+526 PAPEYVEKMV
-536 EKADVLQIGTRN
+536 EKTDILQIGARN

-559 RSQRPV
+559 RANRPV

-622 SHLPVIV
+622 THLPVLV

-634 AGDRDLVIPLA
+634 AGDRGLVTPLA
-645 MAGAAIGAH
+645 VAGAAIGAH
-654 GIMVEI
+654 GLMVEV
-660 HPDPEMAL
+660 HPDPATAL
-668 SDGPQSLTLEAF
+668 SDGPQALTLQDF
-680 DDLMQALSDRVQ
+680 DDLMRQLSSKVQ
-692 PAAVSP
+692 

>member
-1 MEIPMS
+1 MYGIH
-7 GVPDSHNEKPD
+7 DSNDNPESN
-18 LKTQPDQLDDLRGEV
+18 QASPDQLDDLRNQV
-33 DRIDDG
+33 DSIDNG
-39 ILELLAARR
+39 ILGLLSERR
-48 QVARHIAAEKQR
+48 QVARLIAEAKHR

-68 LREEA
+68 LREEE
-73 LLIER
+73 LLVRR
-78 LSSAGKYELDA
+78 LASAEKHDLEA
-89 DLVSRVWEQIMADS
+89 DLVSRLWEQIMADA

-110 VQNSVNGRKDAVV
+110 VQNSVNGRRDAVI
-123 VAIQGVPGSNSHR
+123 VAIQGVEGSNSHK
-136 AALALTPNMNER
+136 AAISLTPEMNER
-148 EFISCSRFGDAIEA
+148 EFVRCTRFAEAVEA
-162 VKQGRANIAVLPIEN
+162 VKDGRANIAVLPIEN

-195 SIVGEVKLHVKHC
+195 SIVGEIKQLIKHC
-208 LVGVRGASV
+208 LVGVRGASLS
-217 ADLKTIHGHPQAV
+217 DLKVIHGHPQSV
-230 AQCTNFL
+230 AQCSNFL
-237 AGLSDVE
+237 AGLPDVE
-244 VIFATDTALSAK
+244 IVYATDTALSAR

-261 DNPTVAALANEEAAK
+261 DNPSVGCIANEQAAE
-276 LYGLDILESGINNR
+276 LYGLDILESAINNR
-290 KTNYT
+290 KANYT
-295 RFVAVAAE
+295 RFVAVAAK
-303 PATIDPQVPAK
+303 PATVDPQVPAK

-335 RDEDIALVK
+335 RAEEIPLVK

-349 TINNAWQEMFYMDFE
+349 MVNNAWQEMFYMDFE

-375 LEKVRRHTMYLRVLG
+375 LDTVRRHTMYLRVLG

-397 RPHRRPSPEPE
+397 RPHSHPSPKPE

-413 TAPGPRPEERSP
+413 STPGPKTPDKAP
-425 SDGPYRLAGR
+425 ADTPYRLAGR
-435 QDRGT
+435 TESQP
-440 ETVVDINGVVVG
+440 ETVVDVNGVMIG
-452 GPELVMIAGPCAVE
+452 GPDLVMIAGPCAVE
-466 SIDQVMKTAKAVKE
+466 SIDQVMKTAKAVKKA
-480 SGGKL
+480 GAKL

-516 VYGLPIVTEV
+516 VYGMPIVTEV
-526 TAPEHVERMA
+526 TAPENVEKMA

-554 LNEVG
+554 LTEVG
-559 RSQRPV
+559 RTNRPV

-570 MSASIDEFLQ
+570 MSASIDELLQ
-580 AAEYILAGGNQRV
+580 AAEYVLAGGNQRV

-613 TAVPVLRRR
+613 TAIPVLKRRT
-622 SHLPVIV
+622 HLPVMV

-634 AGDRDLVIPLA
+634 AGDRGLVAPLA

-654 GIMVEI
+654 GLIVEV
-660 HPDPEMAL
+660 HPDPASAL
-668 SDGPQSLTLEAF
+668 SDGPQSLTF
-680 DDLMQALSDRVQ
+680 DDFENLMEALATR
-692 PAAVSP
+692 

>member
-1 MEIPMS
+1 MEIPMY
-7 GVPDSHNEKPD
+7 GIQDSAANPESTND
-18 LKTQPDQLDDLRGEV
+18 ESNQLDNLRGEV
-33 DRIDDG
+33 DSIDDG
-39 ILELLAARR
+39 ILGLLARR
-48 QVARHIAAEKQR
+48 REVARKIAAEKHR

-78 LSSAGKYELDA
+78 LSAAGKYELDA

-110 VQNSVNGRKDAVV
+110 VQNSVNGRKDAVII
-123 VAIQGVPGSNSHR
+123 AIQGVEGSNSHQ

-148 EFISCSRFGDAIEA
+148 ELVPCNRFGDAITA
-162 VKQGRANIAVLPIEN
+162 VKDGRANIAVLPIEN

-189 LLDSKV
+189 LLDKKV
-195 SIVGEVKLHVKHC
+195 SIVGEVKIHVKHC
-208 LVGVRGASV
+208 LVGVQGASI

-230 AQCTNFL
+230 AQCSNFL
-237 AGLSDVE
+237 AELPDVD
-244 VIFATDTALSAK
+244 VVYATDTALSAR

-261 DNPTVAALANEEAAK
+261 NNPTVGAVANEEAARI
-276 LYGLDILESGINNR
+276 YGLDVLESGINNR
-290 KTNYT
+290 KSNYT
-295 RFVAVAAE
+295 RFVAIAAE
-303 PATIDPQVPAK
+303 PATVDPQVPAK

-335 RDEDIALVK
+335 RAEDIPLVK

-364 GNVGDQRVQRV
+364 GNVGDRRVQRV
-375 LEKVRRHTMYLRVLG
+375 LEEVRRHTMYLRVLG

-408 RVISV
+408 RVIQVSSPNPQPAEQ
-413 TAPGPRPEERSP
+413 TAA
-425 SDGPYRLAGR
+425 DGPYRLAGR
-435 QDRGT
+435 RDGET
-440 ETVVDINGVVVG
+440 ETVVDVNGVVIG

-466 SIDQVMKTAKAVKE
+466 SIDQVMKTAKAVRE

-559 RSQRPV
+559 RANRPV

-634 AGDRDLVIPLA
+634 AGDRDLVAPLA
-645 MAGAAIGAH
+645 LAGAAIGAH
-654 GIMVEI
+654 GIMVEV
-660 HPDPEMAL
+660 HPDPETAM
-668 SDGPQSLTLEAF
+668 SDGPQSLTLGAF
-680 DDLMQALSDRVQ
+680 DDLMQALSDRVL
-692 PAAVSP
+692 

>member
-1 MEIPMS
+1 MYGIL
-7 GVPDSHNEKPD
+7 DSSEPSESNQKAEN
-18 LKTQPDQLDDLRGEV
+18 QLETLRTDV

-39 ILELLAARR
+39 ILCLLSERR
-48 QVARHIAAEKQR
+48 DVARQIAAEKR
-60 AERPFRDD
+60 KAERPFRDD
-68 LREEA
+68 TREEQ

-78 LSSAGKYELDA
+78 LAAAGRYDLEP

-110 VQNSVNGRKDAVV
+110 VQSTVNGRRDSISI
-123 VAIQGVPGSNSHR
+123 AIQGVEGANSHR
-136 AALALTPNMNER
+136 AALALTPDMNER
-148 EFISCSRFGDAIEA
+148 EFVSCTRFGDAVAA
-162 VKQGRANIAVLPIEN
+162 VRDGQANIAVLPIEN

-189 LLDSKV
+189 LLDSKL
-195 SIVGEVKLHVKHC
+195 SIVGEVKLKVKHC
-208 LVGVRGASV
+208 LVAVEGASLS
-217 ADLKTIHGHPQAV
+217 DIKTIHGHPQAV
-230 AQCTNFL
+230 AQSTDFL
-237 AGLSDVE
+237 AGLADVE
-244 VIFATDTALSAK
+244 VIYASDTALSAR

-261 DNPTVAALANEEAAK
+261 DSPTVAAIASEQAADI
-276 LYGLDILESGINNR
+276 YGLDILVSGINNR
-290 KTNYT
+290 EANFT
-295 RFVAVAAE
+295 RFVAIAAS
-303 PATIDPQVPAK
+303 PVTVDPQVPSK

-335 RDEDIALVK
+335 RAEGIPLVK

-349 TINNAWQEMFYMDFE
+349 TVGNAWQEMFYMDFE
-364 GNVGDQRVQRV
+364 GNSADLGVQRV
-375 LEKVRRHTMYLRVLG
+375 LEEVRRHTMYLRVLG

-397 RPHRRPSPEPE
+397 RPHRRPSPASEP
-408 RVISV
+408 VISV
-413 TAPGPRPEERSP
+413 STPGPAPRPDAEL
-425 SDGPYRLAGR
+425 DGPYRLAGR
-435 QDRGT
+435 KNT
-440 ETVVDINGVVVG
+440 ENETVVDINGVVIG
-452 GPELVMIAGPCAVE
+452 GPDLVMIAGPCAVE

-480 SGGKL
+480 AGAKL

-516 VYGLPIVTEV
+516 VYGMPIVTEV
-526 TAPEHVERMA
+526 LAPEHVEKMV
-536 EKADVLQIGTRN
+536 EKTDVLQIGTRS

-554 LNEVG
+554 LTEAG
-559 RSQRPV
+559 RANKPV

-602 FETSSRNTLDV
+602 FETSSRNTLDL

-622 SHLPVIV
+622 THLPVVV

-634 AGDRDLVIPLA
+634 AGDRDLVKPLA
-645 MAGAAIGAH
+645 LAGAAIGAH
-654 GIMVEI
+654 GIMVEV
-660 HPDPEMAL
+660 HPEPEKAL
-668 SDGPQSLTLEAF
+668 SDGPQSLTF
-680 DDLMQALSDRVQ
+680 DDFRDLMGALART
-692 PAAVSP
+692 

>member
-1 MEIPMS
+1 MYGIL
-7 GVPDSHNEKPD
+7 DSADNPETDHNE
-18 LKTQPDQLDDLRGEV
+18 TNQLDSLRGEV

-39 ILELLAARR
+39 ILGLLAQRREVARR
-48 QVARHIAAEKQR
+48 IAQEKHR

-78 LSSAGKYELDA
+78 LSAAGKYELDT
-89 DLVSRVWEQIMADS
+89 DLVSRVWEQILADS

-110 VQNSVNGRKDAVV
+110 IQNSVNGRKDAVII
-123 VAIQGVPGSNSHR
+123 AIQGVEGSNSHQ
-136 AALALTPNMNER
+136 AALELTPNMTER
-148 EFISCSRFGDAIEA
+148 EWVTCNRFGDAITA
-162 VKQGRANIAVLPIEN
+162 VKDGRANIAVLPIEN

-195 SIVGEVKLHVKHC
+195 SIVGEVKIHVKHC
-208 LVGVRGASV
+208 LVGVKGASI

-230 AQCTNFL
+230 AQCSNFL
-237 AGLSDVE
+237 AGLPDVD
-244 VIFATDTALSAK
+244 VVYANDTALSAR

-261 DNPTVAALANEEAAK
+261 DNPTVGAVANEEAAK
-276 LYGLDILESGINNR
+276 IYGLDVLESGINNR
-290 KTNYT
+290 KTNFT

-303 PATIDPQVPAK
+303 PATVDPQVPAK

-326 SLAEVLNAF
+326 SLAEVLGAF
-335 RDEDIALVK
+335 RKEEIALVK

-349 TINNAWQEMFYMDFE
+349 TVNNPWQELFYMDFE

-375 LEKVRRHTMYLRVLG
+375 LEQVRRHTMYLRVLG

-397 RPHRRPSPEPE
+397 RPHRRPSPHPE
-408 RVISV
+408 RVLQVS
-413 TAPGPRPEERSP
+413 TPGPRPSDMTT

-435 QDRGT
+435 KDGTT
-440 ETVVDINGVVVG
+440 ETVVDVNGVILG

-480 SGGKL
+480 SGGKM

-526 TAPEHVERMA
+526 PAPEHVEKMV
-536 EKADVLQIGTRN
+536 EKTDVLQIGARN

-554 LNEVG
+554 LTEVG
-559 RSQRPV
+559 RANRPV

-622 SHLPVIV
+622 SHLPVLV

-634 AGDRDLVIPLA
+634 AGDRELVAPLA
-645 MAGAAIGAH
+645 MASAAIGAH
-654 GIMVEI
+654 GLMVEI
-660 HPDPEMAL
+660 HPDPATAL
-668 SDGPQSLTLEAF
+668 SDGPQALTLEDF
-680 DDLMQALSDRVQ
+680 DNLMQALNDRVL
-692 PAAVSP
+692 

>member
-1 MEIPMS
+1 MYGIL
-7 GVPDSHNEKPD
+7 DSDDPETND
-18 LKTQPDQLDDLRGEV
+18 QSNQLDNLRGEV

-39 ILELLAARR
+39 ILGLLAQRR
-48 QVARHIAAEKQR
+48 EVARMIAAEKHR

-78 LSSAGKYELDA
+78 LSAAGKYQLDA

-110 VQNSVNGRKDAVV
+110 VQNSVNGRRDAVII
-123 VAIQGVPGSNSHR
+123 AIQGVAGSNSHR

-148 EFISCSRFGDAIEA
+148 EFVPCTRFGDAITA
-162 VKQGRANIAVLPIEN
+162 VKDGRANIAVLPIEN

-189 LLDSKV
+189 LLDTKV

-208 LVGVRGASV
+208 LVGVRGASL
-217 ADLKTIHGHPQAV
+217 ADLKTIHGHPQSV
-230 AQCTNFL
+230 AQCSNFL
-237 AGLSDVE
+237 AGLPDVE
-244 VIFATDTALSAK
+244 VIYATDTALSAK

-261 DNPTVAALANEEAAK
+261 DNPTVAALANEDAAEI
-276 LYGLDILESGINNR
+276 YGLDVLESGINNR

-295 RFVAVAAE
+295 RFVAIAAE

-320 VSNEPG
+320 VSNEAG

-335 RDEDIALVK
+335 RTEEIPLVK

-375 LEKVRRHTMYLRVLG
+375 LEEVRRHTMYLRVLG
-390 TYPSRDL
+390 SYPSRDL
-397 RPHRRPSPEPE
+397 RPHRRPTPEPE
-408 RVISV
+408 QVIRVSS
-413 TAPGPRPEERSP
+413 PRSQPTERSA
-425 SDGPYRLAGR
+425 SDSYRLAGR
-435 QDRGT
+435 TGEGT
-440 ETVVDINGVVVG
+440 ETVVDVNGVLIG

-466 SIDQVMKTAKAVKE
+466 SIDQVMKSAKAVKE

-526 TAPEHVERMA
+526 PAPEHVEKMV
-536 EKADVLQIGTRN
+536 EKTDVLQIGARN

-554 LNEVG
+554 LTEVG
-559 RSQRPV
+559 RANRPV

-622 SHLPVIV
+622 SHLPVMV

-634 AGDRDLVIPLA
+634 AGDRELVAPLA
-645 MAGAAIGAH
+645 MASAAIGAH
-654 GIMVEI
+654 GLMVEI
-660 HPDPEMAL
+660 HPDPATAL
-668 SDGPQSLTLEAF
+668 SDGPQALTLEGF
-680 DDLMQALSDRVQ
+680 DDLMKALSQRVL
-692 PAAVSP
+692 

>member
-7 GVPDSHNEKPD
+7 GIVDSPQANRAQEVEE
-18 LKTQPDQLDDLRGEV
+18 LDTLRHEV
-33 DRIDDG
+33 DRIDEG
-39 ILELLAARR
+39 ILELLAKRR
-48 QVARHIAAEKQR
+48 EVARKIAAEKSR
-60 AERPFRDD
+60 VERPFRDD
-68 LREEA
+68 SREEQ

-78 LSSAGKYELDA
+78 LAAASKYELEP
-89 DLVSRVWEQIMADS
+89 DLVSHVWEHIMADS

-110 VQNSVNGRKDAVV
+110 VQSSVNGRRDSISI
-123 VAIQGVPGSNSHR
+123 AIQGVEGSNSHR
-136 AALALTPNMNER
+136 AALGLTPDMNER
-148 EFISCSRFGDAIEA
+148 QFVACARFSEA
-162 VKQGRANIAVLPIEN
+162 VEAVRDGRANIAVLPIDN
-177 TTSGAI
+177 TTSGGL

-189 LLDSKV
+189 LLDSKL
-195 SIVGEVKLHVKHC
+195 SIVGELKIKVKHC
-208 LVGVRGASV
+208 LVGVNGVSL

-230 AQCTNFL
+230 AQCSEFL
-237 AGLSDVE
+237 SELGDVE
-244 VIFATDTALSAK
+244 VVYASDTALSAR

-261 DNPTVAALANEEAAK
+261 DNPTVGAIASEEAAE
-276 LYGLDILESGINNR
+276 LYGLTVIESGINNR
-290 KTNYT
+290 ESNYT
-295 RFVAVAAE
+295 RFVAVAVE
-303 PATIDPQVPAK
+303 PVTVDPQVPSK

-335 RDEDIALVK
+335 REEGVSIVK

-349 TINNAWQEMFYMDFE
+349 TINDAWQEMFYMDFE
-364 GNVGDQRVQRV
+364 GNTSDQRVRRV
-375 LEKVRRHTMYLRVLG
+375 LSAVRRHTMYLRVLG

-397 RPHRRPSPEPE
+397 RPHRRPTPTPEP
-408 RVISV
+408 VISV
-413 TAPGPRPEERSP
+413 SAPGPAPEAAAAA
-425 SDGPYRLAGR
+425 DGPYRLAGR
-435 QDRGT
+435 KDRET
-440 ETVVDINGVVVG
+440 ETVVDIHGVRVG
-452 GPELVMIAGPCAVE
+452 GPDLVMIAGPCAVE

-480 SGGKL
+480 SGAKL

-506 GLDMLAEAGR
+506 GLEMLAEAGR
-516 VYGLPIVTEV
+516 VHGLPIVTEV
-526 TAPEHVERMA
+526 LAPEHVEKMV
-536 EKADVLQIGTRN
+536 EKTDVLQVGARN

-559 RSQRPV
+559 RANKPV

-622 SHLPVIV
+622 THLPVIV

-634 AGDRDLVIPLA
+634 AGDRDLVAPLA
-645 MAGAAIGAH
+645 VAGAAIGAH
-654 GIMVEI
+654 GLMVEV
-660 HPDPEMAL
+660 HPDPDNAL
-668 SDGPQSLTLEAF
+668 SDGPQSLTLQDF
-680 DDLMQALSDRVQ
+680 DNLMRTLASR
-692 PAAVSP
+692 

>member
-1 MEIPMS
+1 MYGIL
-7 GVPDSHNEKPD
+7 DSSDESESTDNETNE
-18 LKTQPDQLDDLRGEV
+18 LANLRGEV
-33 DRIDDG
+33 DSIDDD
-39 ILELLAARR
+39 ILGLLAKRR
-48 QVARHIAAEKQR
+48 QVAREIAAEKHR

-68 LREEA
+68 LREEE
-73 LLIER
+73 LLIKR
-78 LSSAGKYELDA
+78 LASADKYELEA

-110 VQNSVNGRKDAVV
+110 IQNSVNGRRDAVII
-123 VAIQGVPGSNSHR
+123 AIQGWEGSNSHR
-136 AALALTPNMNER
+136 AALALTPGMNER
-148 EFISCSRFGDAIEA
+148 ELVSCTRFGDAVTA
-162 VKQGRANIAVLPIEN
+162 VKDGRANIAVLPIEN

-189 LLDSKV
+189 LMDSKV
-195 SIVGEVKLHVKHC
+195 SIVGEAKLHVKHC
-208 LVGVRGASV
+208 LVGVSGSSIS
-217 ADLKTIHGHPQAV
+217 DLKTILGHPQSV
-230 AQCTNFL
+230 AQCSNFL
-237 AGLSDVE
+237 SGLSDVE
-244 VIFATDTALSAK
+244 VVYATDTALSAR
-256 RIAEI
+256 RIAELG
-261 DNPTVAALANEEAAK
+261 NPSMAAVASEQAAEI
-276 LYGLDILESGINNR
+276 YGLQVLEQGINNR
-290 KTNYT
+290 KSNYT

-303 PATIDPQVPAK
+303 PATVDPQVPAK

-335 RDEDIALVK
+335 RAEDIPLVK

-349 TINNAWQEMFYMDFE
+349 TVNNPWQELFYMDFE

-375 LEKVRRHTMYLRVLG
+375 LEQVRRHTMYLRVLG

-397 RPHRRPSPEPE
+397 RPHRQPAPTPEP
-408 RVISV
+408 VIQV
-413 TAPGPRPEERSP
+413 ATPGSKSAEKSA
-425 SDGPYRLAGR
+425 SDSPYRLAGR
-435 QDRGT
+435 KDTET
-440 ETVVDINGVVVG
+440 ETVVDVNGVLIG

-480 SGGKL
+480 SGAKL

-526 TAPEHVERMA
+526 PAPEHVEKMV
-536 EKADVLQIGTRN
+536 EKTDVLQIGARN

-554 LNEVG
+554 LTEVG
-559 RSQRPV
+559 RANRPV
-565 LLKRG
+565 VLKRG

-613 TAVPVLRRR
+613 TAVPVLQRRT
-622 SHLPVIV
+622 HLPVLV

-634 AGDRDLVIPLA
+634 AGDRELVAPLA

-654 GIMVEI
+654 GLMVEV
-660 HPDPEMAL
+660 HPDPATAL
-668 SDGPQSLTLEAF
+668 SDGPQALTPQNF
-680 DDLMQALSDRVQ
+680 DDLMKALANRS
-692 PAAVSP
+692 

>member
-1 MEIPMS
+1 MYGIL
-7 GVPDSHNEKPD
+7 DSSENPENNDQSNE
-18 LKTQPDQLDDLRGEV
+18 LDDLRGLV
-33 DRIDDG
+33 DSIDDG
-39 ILELLAARR
+39 ILGLLAERR
-48 QVARHIAAEKQR
+48 QVARKIAAEKQR

-78 LSSAGKYELDA
+78 LAAAGKYELDA

-110 VQNSVNGRKDAVV
+110 VQNSVNGRKDGVV
-123 VAIQGVPGSNSHR
+123 IAIQGVAGSNSHR
-136 AALALTPNMNER
+136 AALALTPDMRER
-148 EFISCSRFGDAIEA
+148 EFVACTRFADAVTA
-162 VKQGRANIAVLPIEN
+162 VKDGRANVAVLPIEN

-189 LLDSKV
+189 LLESKV
-195 SIVGEVKLHVKHC
+195 SIVGEVKVHVKHC
-208 LVGVRGASV
+208 LVGVKGASI
-217 ADLKTIHGHPQAV
+217 ADLKTIHGHPQSV
-230 AQCTNFL
+230 AQCSNFL
-237 AGLSDVE
+237 AGLADVE
-244 VIFATDTALSAK
+244 VIYATDTALSAK

-261 DNPTVAALANEEAAK
+261 DNPTVAAIANEEAAA
-276 LYGLDILESGINNR
+276 LYGLEILGSGINNR

-303 PATIDPQVPAK
+303 PATVDPQVPAK

-320 VSNEPG
+320 VSNEAG

-335 RDEDIALVK
+335 RTEEIPLVK

-349 TINNAWQEMFYMDFE
+349 MVNNAWQEMFYMDFE
-364 GNVGDQRVQRV
+364 GNLGDQRVQRV
-375 LEKVRRHTMYLRVLG
+375 LEEVRRHTMYLRVLG

-397 RPHRRPSPEPE
+397 RPHRRPSPQPE
-408 RVISV
+408 RVIQVS
-413 TAPGPRPEERSP
+413 TPGSQQAEKSS

-435 QDRGT
+435 KDLAT
-440 ETVVDINGVVVG
+440 ETVVDVNGVIIG

-536 EKADVLQIGTRN
+536 ERADVLQIGTRN

-559 RSQRPV
+559 RINRPV

-622 SHLPVIV
+622 THLPVIV

-634 AGDRDLVIPLA
+634 AGDRDLVVPLA
-645 MAGAAIGAH
+645 TAGAAIGAH

-660 HPDPEMAL
+660 HPDPENAL

-680 DDLMQALSDRVQ
+680 DRLMATLSQRVQ
-692 PAAVSP
+692 PGITP

>member
-1 MEIPMS
+1 MYGIL
-7 GVPDSHNEKPD
+7 DSTDEPETND
-18 LKTQPDQLDDLRGEV
+18 RDDNQLSSLRGEV
-33 DRIDDG
+33 DVIDDG
-39 ILELLAARR
+39 ILDLLSKRRDIARK
-48 QVARHIAAEKQR
+48 IAAEKQR

-68 LREEA
+68 SREEA

-78 LSSAGKYELDA
+78 LAAAGKYQLDA

-103 LRVQFDY
+103 LRVQFDFI
-110 VQNSVNGRKDAVV
+110 QNSVNGRKDAVII
-123 VAIQGVPGSNSHR
+123 AIQGVEGSNSHQ
-136 AALALTPNMNER
+136 AAIELTPNMSER
-148 EFISCSRFGDAIEA
+148 DLVSCTRFGDAITA
-162 VKQGRANIAVLPIEN
+162 VKDGRANIAVLPIEN

-195 SIVGEVKLHVKHC
+195 SIVGEVKLLVNHC
-208 LVGVRGASV
+208 VVGVPGASLS
-217 ADLKTIHGHPQAV
+217 DLKTIHGHPQAV
-230 AQCTNFL
+230 AQCSNFL
-237 AGLSDVE
+237 ADLSDVE
-244 VIFATDTALSAK
+244 VVYATDTALSAR
-256 RIAEI
+256 RIAEMA
-261 DNPTVAALANEEAAK
+261 NHSVAALANEDAAK
-276 LYGLDILESGINNR
+276 LYGLEVLASGINNR
-290 KTNYT
+290 KSNYT
-295 RFVAVAAE
+295 RFVAIAAE
-303 PATIDPQVPAK
+303 PATVDPQVPAK

-320 VSNEPG
+320 VSNEAG

-335 RDEDIALVK
+335 RAEDIPLVK

-349 TINNAWQEMFYMDFE
+349 TVNNAWQEMFYMDFE

-375 LEKVRRHTMYLRVLG
+375 LEAVRRHTMYLRVLG

-397 RPHRRPSPEPE
+397 RPHRRPAPEPE
-408 RVISV
+408 RVIRV
-413 TAPGPRPEERSP
+413 TEPSP
-425 SDGPYRLAGR
+425 QPAVETAADSPYRLAGR
-435 QDRGT
+435 RESQP
-440 ETVVDINGVVVG
+440 ETVVDVKGVLIG
-452 GPELVMIAGPCAVE
+452 GDDLVMIAGPCAVE

-480 SGGKL
+480 SGGKM

-554 LNEVG
+554 LSEVG
-559 RSQRPV
+559 RANRPV

-580 AAEYILAGGNQRV
+580 AAEYVLAGGNQRV

-613 TAVPVLRRR
+613 TAIPVLRRR
-622 SHLPVIV
+622 THLPVIV

-634 AGDRDLVIPLA
+634 AGDRDLVVPLA

-654 GIMVEI
+654 GLIVEI
-660 HPDPEMAL
+660 HPDPATAL
-668 SDGPQSLTLEAF
+668 SDGPQSLTLEDF
-680 DDLMQALSDRVQ
+680 DDLMQTLADRTVVS
-692 PAAVSP
+692 AV